1 MRWQGRRQSSNI
13 EDRRGSRLSR
23 GVGLGGGIG
32 TIVIILFAL
41 YTGQDPAVLMNGLNQ
56 VTGGGTQ
63 TEEVP
68 INETP
73 EEAQMREFTGF
84 VLADTEDTWN
94 AIFTAAGRQY
104 AEPALVL
111 FRDVVQS
118 ACGTAQSAVGPF
130 YCPAD
135 QKVYI
140 DLSFYQDLQQKL
152 GAGGDFAQAY
162 VIAHEVGHHVQ
173 TLLGIS
179 ERTQAARR
187 SASEVEANALSV
199 KQELQADC
207 FAGIWANSA
216 DRSRQL
222 LEAGDIEEGLN
233 AASAIGDDR
242 LQRQSQGYVSPDS
255 FTHGSSEQR
264 VRWFRRGY
272 ESGNVNQCDTFAAA
286 EL

>member
-1 MRWQGRRQSSNI
+1 MRWEGKKQSSNV
-13 EDRRGSRLSR
+13 EDRRGSRIGK
-23 GVGLGGGIG
+23 GVGIGGIG
-32 TIVIILFAL
+32 TVLVILYAL
-41 YTGQDPAVLMNGLNQ
+41 YTGQDPTALLNGVEQ
-56 VTGGGTQ
+56 MTGGGQ
-63 TEEVP
+63 TEQGPYQESAS
-68 INETP
+68 
-73 EEAQMREFTGF
+73 EAKLREFTGF
-84 VLADTEDTWN
+84 VLADTEETWN

-104 AEPALVL
+104 VEPKLVL
-111 FRDVVQS
+111 FSGVVES

-130 YCPAD
+130 YCPGD

-140 DLSFYQDLQQKL
+140 DLSFYEDLQQKL

-162 VIAHEVGHHVQ
+162 VVAHEVGHHVQ

-179 ERTQAARR
+179 ERNQTSRQR
-187 SASEVEANALSV
+187 ASEVEANALSV

-222 LEAGDIEEGLN
+222 LEAGDVEEGLN

-242 LQRQSQGYVSPDS
+242 LQKQSQGYVSPDS

-264 VRWFRRGY
+264 VRWFRRGF
-272 ESGNVNQCDTFAAA
+272 ESGNVSQCDTFAAKD
-286 EL
+286 L